1 MAQNFITNSPE
12 KTLEERL
19 KILIKYSK
27 ELKFLVGFFYFSG
40 VRTLYE
46 ALKEL
51 EKEGRLKEEH
61 IKILVGLSVDKG
73 VYGLYELAHGNEG
86 DEEIKNRFLQS
97 LERVF
102 TSEEFDKKEI
112 YEQVEFFLKLL
123 KEEKLVIRKTREPNH
138 AKLYLFNL
146 DGDQDTFITGSSNL
160 TLSGLKEQEEF
171 NVEIKDYGFESA
183 EKYFDERWERS
194 VPLSPEDIIRVFKS
208 RTFFREITPFV
219 AYAHILKN
227 YLELHQEKIP
237 IRDLQELMEKKGYK
251 PYDYQLS
258 AVAQAV
264 ATCEDHGGVILADVV
279 GLGKTVIA
287 SLTAKALGKRGIVI
301 CPPHLVGDEAKS
313 SGWKKYLEDFGLY
326 DWEVFSLGK
335 LEDAKRYIKNRNIEV
350 VIVDEAHRFR
360 NQRTKRYHQ
369 LLEICRGKTVI
380 LLTATP
386 FNNRPADIF
395 ALLKLFT
402 IPKKSTLTLDGNLAQ
417 KFEKYDRE
425 FRKLAYIKN
434 YHNSSDRKKR
444 SRAQRFH
451 KELFGE
457 REIDLSKVNK
467 RARNLS
473 RRIKA
478 VIEKVIIRRNRL
490 DLKYYKDKVELPRVR
505 DPEEWFFELDKKQL
519 EFYDEVTKAFDEPEE
534 GGRFHGAIYIP
545 IKYEKG
551 YVPEEDN
558 LGSPEESFIYLYQR
572 NLYDFMRRLL
582 VRRFESSFKAFYE
595 SLKNFIDIHKTALNF
610 VEKTGKFILDRNLM
624 EKLDGASDEEIE
636 KALKKYQQDLE
647 KGEINKK
654 YHKIYEI
661 DKFKEKE
668 KFCQHIMEDIKLF
681 RELKQK
687 VENLGLLKD
696 DPKVKKLVEGI
707 KEFLKNNKKE
717 NNKKLENNKK
727 VKVVI
732 FTEYVDTAE
741 YLKEILE
748 KEFGENVLSAIGNI
762 SKSTYEKILKN
773 FDAQYVEQ
781 EDDHYILITTDKLSE
796 GINLNRAC
804 VVINY
809 DIPWNPVRVIQRV
822 GRINR
827 IGKKVCDEIRIVN
840 FFPTEKGANIVKSRE
855 IAQMKMFMIHHV
867 LGEDAKIFSPDE
879 EPKPSEL
886 YRKLN
891 TYPEEEEESFFSR
904 VKKEYKEILEKHP
917 WMKKE
922 LEEMPHRIKVAKS
935 GEKNE
940 LMVFIRRGKELF
952 VGYKD
957 YSQSMPLEVSLE
969 EVYEKIKSSPEE
981 KGRELSPQFW
991 EHYNQILRG
1000 PFTSLSPIS
1009 DNSLESKARNMVETL
1024 LKMEELKEERKFL
1037 NALMEDLVEY
1047 QTLSE
1052 YALLEIVSWERLV
1065 KEIMKLKTEKPKS
1078 KKPKEMEKL
1087 IEELKSKV
1095 RELKKELGEDFLQK
1109 TKARVREES
1118 KEVII
1123 AVENQ
1128 DENGGNFN

>member
-1 MAQNFITNSPE
+1 MYE
-12 KTLEERL
+12 KG
-19 KILIKYSK
+19 KI
-27 ELKFLVGFFYFSG
+27 G
-40 VRTLYE
+40 
-46 ALKEL
+46 
-51 EKEGRLKEEH
+51 EEH
-61 IKILVGLSVDKG
+61 IKVLVGLRVDKG

-112 YEQVEFFLKLL
+112 YEQVEFFLNLL
-123 KEEKLVIRKTREPNH
+123 KEERLVIRKTREPNH
-138 AKLYLFNL
+138 AKLYLFKL
-146 DGDQDTFITGSSNL
+146 EGDLLQHTFITGSSNL
-160 TLSGLKEQEEF
+160 TLSGLKGQEEF

-183 EKYFDERWERS
+183 EKYFDERWERA
-194 VPLSPEDIIRVFKS
+194 VPLSKEDIIKVFES

-219 AYAHILKN
+219 AYAYILKN
-227 YLELHQEKIP
+227 YLELYQGKLP
-237 IRDLQELMEKKGYK
+237 MSELEEIMKRAGYE

-301 CPPHLVGDEAKS
+301 CPPHLVGDEAKT

-360 NQRTKRYHQ
+360 NQRTERYHQ

-395 ALLKLFT
+395 ALLKLFN

-425 FRKLAYIKN
+425 FRKLAYIRS
-434 YHNSSDRKKR
+434 YYNSGDRKKR
-444 SRAQRFH
+444 ERAKKYY

-467 RARNLS
+467 RARDLS

-478 VIEKVIIRRNRL
+478 VIEKVVIRRNRL
-490 DLKYYKDKVELPRVR
+490 DLRYYEDKVELPRVR

-519 EFYDEVTKAFDEPEE
+519 ESYDEVIKAFYEPEE

-558 LGSPEESFIYLYQR
+558 LGSPEESFIYLYQK

-582 VRRFESSFKAFYE
+582 VKRFESSFKAFYE
-595 SLKNFIDIHKTALNF
+595 SLKNFKDIHQKALDF
-610 VEKTGKFILDRNLM
+610 AKKSGKFILDRKLM
-624 EKLDGASDEEIE
+624 EDVMVENASDEEIKE
-636 KALKKYQQDLE
+636 ELE
-647 KGEINKK
+647 DYKQKLESGEINKK

-668 KFCQHIMEDIKLF
+668 KFFRHIQEDIELF
-681 RELKQK
+681 EELKKK
-687 VENLGLLKD
+687 VEELRLLEE
-696 DPKVKKLVEGI
+696 DPKAKKLIEGI
-707 KEFLKNNKKE
+707 KEFLE
-717 NNKKLENNKK
+717 NNKKLKNNKK

-741 YLKEILE
+741 YLKEVLE
-748 KEFGENVLSAIGNI
+748 KEFGEKVLSAIGNI

-855 IAQMKMFMIHHV
+855 IAQMKMFMIHHA

-904 VKKEYKEILEKHP
+904 VKKEYEEILKKHP
-917 WMKKE
+917 WIKKE
-922 LEEMPHRIKVAKS
+922 LEEMPHRIKVAKR

-957 YSQSMPLEVSLE
+957 YSQRMPLEVSLE

-1000 PFTSLSPIS
+1000 PFMILSPIS

-1024 LKMEELKEERKFL
+1024 LKMEELKEEREFL
-1037 NALMEDLVEY
+1037 NALMEDIVEY

-1052 YALLEIVSWERLV
+1052 YALSEIVSWERLV
-1065 KEIMKLKTEKPKS
+1065 KEIVKLKTEKPKS
-1078 KKPKEMEKL
+1078 KKPKEIEKL
-1087 IEELKSKV
+1087 IEEIKSKV
-1095 RELKKELGEDFLQK
+1095 RELKEELGEDFLQK
-1109 TKARVREES
+1109 TRARLREES

-1128 DENGGNFN
+1128 NENGGNFN

>member
-19 KILIKYSK
+19 KTLIEYSK
-27 ELKFLVGFFYFSG
+27 ELKFLVGFFYFSAI
-40 VRTLYE
+40 RPLYE
-46 ALKEL
+46 KLKEL
-51 EKEGRLKEEH
+51 YEKGKLGEEH
-61 IKILVGLSVDKG
+61 IKILVGLGVDKD
-73 VYGLYELAHGNEG
+73 VYGLYELAHGNKSK
-86 DEEIKNRFLQS
+86 EEVKNRFLQS
-97 LERVF
+97 LEKAF
-102 TSEEFDKKEI
+102 TSEELDKKEI

-138 AKLYLFNL
+138 AKIYLFKLEGNL
-146 DGDQDTFITGSSNL
+146 LPHTFITGSSNL
-160 TLSGLKEQEEF
+160 TLAGLKGQEEF

-183 EKYFDERWERS
+183 EKYFDERWERA
-194 VPLSPEDIIRVFKS
+194 VPLSKDDIIQVFKT
-208 RTFFREITPFV
+208 RTFFKEITPFV
-219 AYAHILKN
+219 AYAYLLKN
-227 YLELHQEKIP
+227 YLELHQGKIP

-301 CPPHLVGDEAKS
+301 CPPHLVGDEAKT

-335 LEDAKRYIKNRNIEV
+335 LEDAKMYIKNRNIEV

-425 FRKLAYIKN
+425 FRKLAYIRS
-434 YHNSSDRKKR
+434 YHNSPDSKKR
-444 SRAQRFH
+444 EKAKKYY

-457 REIDLSKVNK
+457 REIDIEKVSK
-467 RARNLS
+467 RAKELS
-473 RRIKA
+473 RNIKA
-478 VIEKVIIRRNRL
+478 VIEKVVIRRNRL
-490 DLKYYKDKVELPRVR
+490 DLKYYKDKIEMPKVR
-505 DPEEWFFELDKKQL
+505 DPQEWFFELDKKQL
-519 EFYDEVTKAFDEPEE
+519 EFYDEAIKAFYEPKE
-534 GGRFHGAIYIP
+534 GGRFYGAIYIP

-551 YVPEEDN
+551 YEKGDVPEEDE
-558 LGSPEESFIYLYQR
+558 LPKDIEDIFIYYSQK

-582 VRRFESSFKAFYE
+582 VKRFESSFKAFYE
-595 SLKNFIDIHKTALNF
+595 SLKNFKDIHQKALDF
-610 VEKTGKFILDRNLM
+610 AKKTGKFILDRKLM
-624 EKLDGASDEEIE
+624 EDLVYATDEEIE
-636 KALKKYQQDLE
+636 KELKKYQQDLE
-647 KGEINKK
+647 RGEINKK
-654 YHKIYEI
+654 YYKIYEI
-661 DKFKEKE
+661 DKFKQKKE
-668 KFCQHIMEDIKLF
+668 FCQHIKEDIKLF
-681 RELKQK
+681 IELQKK
-687 VENLGLLKD
+687 VENLGLLED
-696 DPKVKKLVEGI
+696 DPKVKKLIEGI
-707 KEFLKNNKKE
+707 KEFLKENK
-717 NNKKLENNKK
+717 
-727 VKVVI
+727 KVVI

-741 YLKEILE
+741 YLKGVLE
-748 KEFGENVLSAIGNI
+748 KEFGEKVLSAIGNI

-827 IGKKVCDEIRIVN
+827 IGKKVCDEIFIVN

-855 IAQMKMFMIHHV
+855 IAQTKMFMIHHV

-886 YRKLN
+886 YRNLN
-891 TYPEEEEESFFSR
+891 TYPEEKEESFFAR
-904 VKKEYKEILEKHP
+904 VKKDYEEILKKYP
-917 WMKKE
+917 WVKQE
-922 LEEMPHRIKVAKS
+922 LEEMPRRIKVAKK

-940 LMVFIRRGKELF
+940 LMVFIRRGKDLF

-957 YSQSMPLEVSLE
+957 YSQSMPVEVSFE
-969 EVYEKIKSSPEE
+969 EVYEKIKASPEE
-981 KGRELSPQFW
+981 KGRELSPEFW
-991 EHYNQILRG
+991 EHYQKVL
-1000 PFTSLSPIS
+1000 TSPSFVIKRARS
-1009 DNSLESKARNMVETL
+1009 ENSLESKAFNMVSTL
-1024 LKMEELKEERKFL
+1024 LKMDELKEERKFL
-1037 NALMEDLVEY
+1037 NALMEDLTEY
-1047 QTLSE
+1047 QTLPEYVLSE
-1052 YALLEIVSWERLV
+1052 ITSWETVLN
-1065 KEIMKLKTEKPKS
+1065 KP
-1078 KKPKEMEKL
+1078 
-1087 IEELKSKV
+1087 EELKKKIQ
-1095 RELKKELGEDFLQK
+1095 ELKADLGEDFLEK
-1109 TKARVREES
+1109 TKARFKEES
-1118 KEVII
+1118 QEVII

-1128 DENGGNFN
+1128 HE

>member
-1 MAQNFITNSPE
+1 MAQNFITNTPE
-12 KTLEERL
+12 KTLDERL
-19 KILIKYSK
+19 KTLIKHSK

-61 IKILVGLSVDKG
+61 IKVLVGLSVDKG

-86 DEEIKNRFLQS
+86 DEKIKNSFLQS

-123 KEEKLVIRKTREPNH
+123 KEEKLAIRKTREPNH
-138 AKLYLFNL
+138 AKLYLFKL
-146 DGDQDTFITGSSNL
+146 EGDLLQQTFITGSSNL
-160 TLSGLKEQEEF
+160 TLAGLKGQEEF

-183 EKYFDERWERS
+183 EKYFDERWERA
-194 VPLSPEDIIRVFKS
+194 VPLSPNDIIKVFKT

-219 AYAHILKN
+219 AYAYILKN

-301 CPPHLVGDEAKS
+301 CPPHLVGDEAKT

-335 LEDAKRYIKNRNIEV
+335 LKDAKRYIKNRNIEV

-360 NQRTKRYHQ
+360 NQRTKGYHH

-425 FRKLAYIKN
+425 FGKLAYIRR
-434 YHNSSDRKKR
+434 YYNSGDSKKR
-444 SRAQRFH
+444 ERAKKYY

-467 RARNLS
+467 RARYLS

-478 VIEKVIIRRNRL
+478 VIEKVVIRRNRL
-490 DLKYYKDKVELPRVR
+490 DLRYYKDKDKVELPRVR

-519 EFYDEVTKAFDEPEE
+519 DFYDEVIKAFYEPEE

-545 IKYEKG
+545 IKYEKDF
-551 YVPEEDN
+551 VPEEDN
-558 LGSPEESFIYLYQR
+558 LGSSEESFIYLYQK

-582 VRRFESSFKAFYE
+582 VKRFESSFKAFYE
-595 SLKNFIDIHKTALNF
+595 SLKNFIDIHKTALKF
-610 VEKTGKFILDRNLM
+610 VEKTGKFILDRKLM
-624 EKLDGASDEEIE
+624 EKLADATDEEEIE
-636 KALKKYQQDLE
+636 KALNKYKQDLE
-647 KGEINKK
+647 SGEINKK

-668 KFCQHIMEDIKLF
+668 KFCQHIKGDIKLF
-681 RELKQK
+681 IELKQK
-687 VENLGLLKD
+687 VKELRLLEE
-696 DPKVKKLVEGI
+696 DPKAKKLIEGI
-707 KEFLKNNKKE
+707 KEFLKNNK
-717 NNKKLENNKK
+717 
-727 VKVVI
+727 KVVI

-748 KEFGENVLSAIGNI
+748 KEFGEKVLSAIGNI

-773 FDAQYVEQ
+773 FDAQYMEQ

-827 IGKKVCDEIRIVN
+827 IGKKVCDEIFIVN
-840 FFPTEKGANIVKSRE
+840 FFPTEKGADIVKSRE

-879 EPKPSEL
+879 EPKPSDL
-886 YRKLN
+886 HRKLN

-904 VKKEYKEILEKHP
+904 VKKEYEEILEKHP
-917 WMKKE
+917 WIKKE
-922 LEEMPHRIKVAKS
+922 LEEMPHRIKVAKR

-1000 PFTSLSPIS
+1000 PFTSLLPIS

-1024 LKMEELKEERKFL
+1024 LKMEELEEEREFL
-1037 NALMEDLVEY
+1037 NALMEDMVEY

-1052 YALLEIVSWERLV
+1052 YDLSKIVSWESLV
-1065 KEIMKLKTEKPKS
+1065 KEIVKLKTKKPKS
-1078 KKPKEMEKL
+1078 KKPKDIEKL

-1095 RELKKELGEDFLQK
+1095 RKLKEELGEDFLQK

-1128 DENGGNFN
+1128 NENGGNIN

>member
-19 KILIKYSK
+19 KTLIEYSK
-27 ELKFLVGFFYFSG
+27 ELKFLVGFFYFSAI
-40 VRTLYE
+40 RQLYE
-46 ALKEL
+46 KLKEL
-51 EKEGRLKEEH
+51 YEKGKLGEEH

-73 VYGLYELAHGNEG
+73 VYGLYELAHGNKSK
-86 DEEIKNRFLQS
+86 EEVKNRFLQS
-97 LERVF
+97 LEKAF
-102 TSEEFDKKEI
+102 TSEELDTKEI

-138 AKLYLFNL
+138 AKIYLFKLEGNL
-146 DGDQDTFITGSSNL
+146 LPHTFITGSSNL
-160 TLSGLKEQEEF
+160 TLAGLKGQEEF

-183 EKYFDERWERS
+183 EKYFDERWERA
-194 VPLSPEDIIRVFKS
+194 VPLSKDDIIQVFKT
-208 RTFFREITPFV
+208 RTFFKEITPFV
-219 AYAHILKN
+219 AYAYLLKN
-227 YLELHQEKIP
+227 YLELHQGKIP

-301 CPPHLVGDEAKS
+301 CPPHLVGDEAKT

-335 LEDAKRYIKNRNIEV
+335 LEDAKMYIKNRNIEV

-425 FRKLAYIKN
+425 FRKLAYIRS
-434 YHNSSDRKKR
+434 YHNSPDSKKR
-444 SRAQRFH
+444 EKAKKYY

-457 REIDLSKVNK
+457 REIDIEKVSK
-467 RARNLS
+467 RAKELS
-473 RRIKA
+473 RKIKA
-478 VIEKVIIRRNRL
+478 VIEKVVIRRNRL
-490 DLKYYKDKVELPRVR
+490 DLKYYKDKIEMPKVR
-505 DPEEWFFELDKKQL
+505 DPQEWFFELDKKQL
-519 EFYDEVTKAFDEPEE
+519 EFYDEAIKAFYEPKE

-551 YVPEEDN
+551 YEKGDVPEEDE
-558 LGSPEESFIYLYQR
+558 LPKDIEDIFIYYSQK

-582 VRRFESSFKAFYE
+582 VKRFESSFKAFYE
-595 SLKNFIDIHKTALNF
+595 SLNNFIDIHRKALKF
-610 VEKTGKFILDRNLM
+610 AKKSGKFILNRKLM
-624 EKLDGASDEEIE
+624 EKLADATDEEEIE
-636 KALKKYQQDLE
+636 KALNEYKQDLE

-654 YHKIYEI
+654 YYKIYEI
-661 DKFKEKE
+661 DKFKKKE
-668 KFCQHIMEDIKLF
+668 EFCQDIQKDIELF
-681 RELKQK
+681 EELRQK
-687 VENLGLLKD
+687 VEELRLLEE
-696 DPKVKKLVEGI
+696 DPKAKRLIKGI
-707 KEFLKNNKKE
+707 KEFLKENK
-717 NNKKLENNKK
+717 
-727 VKVVI
+727 KVVI

-741 YLKEILE
+741 YLKGVLE
-748 KEFGENVLSAIGNI
+748 KEFGEKVLSAIGNI
-762 SKSTYEKILKN
+762 SKGTYEKILKN

-827 IGKKVCDEIRIVN
+827 IGKKVCDEIFIVN

-886 YRKLN
+886 YRNLN
-891 TYPEEEEESFFSR
+891 TYPEEKEESFFSK
-904 VKKEYKEILEKHP
+904 VKKKYEEILEKHP
-917 WMKKE
+917 WVKQE
-922 LEEMPHRIKVAKS
+922 LEEMPRRIKVAKK

-940 LMVFIRRGKELF
+940 LMVFIRRGKDLF

-957 YSQSMPLEVSLE
+957 YSQSMPLEVSFE
-969 EVYEKIKSSPEE
+969 EVYEKIMASPEE
-981 KGRELSPQFW
+981 KGRELSPEFW
-991 EHYNQILRG
+991 EHYNQILREL
-1000 PFTSLSPIS
+1000 FTTLSPIS

-1024 LKMEELKEERKFL
+1024 LKMEELKEEREFL
-1037 NALMEDLVEY
+1037 NALMEDMVEY

-1052 YALLEIVSWERLV
+1052 YALSKIVGWERLV
-1065 KEIMKLKTEKPKS
+1065 KKIVKLKTEKPKS
-1078 KKPKEMEKL
+1078 KKPKDIGKL
-1087 IEELKSKV
+1087 IEELKGKV
-1095 RELKKELGEDFLQK
+1095 RKLKEELGEDFLQK

-1128 DENGGNFN
+1128 NENGGNFN

>member
-1 MAQNFITNSPE
+1 MAQNFITNSQE

-19 KILIKYSK
+19 KTLIEYSK
-27 ELKFLVGFFYFSG
+27 ELKFLVGFFYFSAI
-40 VRTLYE
+40 RPLYE
-46 ALKEL
+46 KLKEL
-51 EKEGRLKEEH
+51 YEKGKLGEEH

-73 VYGLYELAHGNEG
+73 VYGLYELAHGNKSK
-86 DEEIKNRFLQS
+86 EEVKNRFLQS
-97 LERVF
+97 LEKAF
-102 TSEEFDKKEI
+102 TSEELDKKEI

-138 AKLYLFNL
+138 AKIYLFKLEGNL
-146 DGDQDTFITGSSNL
+146 LPHTFITGSSNL
-160 TLSGLKEQEEF
+160 TLAGLKGQEEF

-183 EKYFDERWERS
+183 EKYFDERWERA
-194 VPLSPEDIIRVFKS
+194 VPLSKDDIIQVFKT
-208 RTFFREITPFV
+208 RTFFKEITPFV
-219 AYAHILKN
+219 AYAYLLKN
-227 YLELHQEKIP
+227 YLELHQGKIP

-301 CPPHLVGDEAKS
+301 CPPHLVGDEAKT

-335 LEDAKRYIKNRNIEV
+335 LEDAKMYIKNRNIEV

-425 FRKLAYIKN
+425 FRKLAYIRS
-434 YHNSSDRKKR
+434 YHNSPDSKKR
-444 SRAQRFH
+444 EKAKKYY

-457 REIDLSKVNK
+457 REIDIEKVSK
-467 RARNLS
+467 RAKELS
-473 RRIKA
+473 RNIKA
-478 VIEKVIIRRNRL
+478 VIEKVVIRRNRL
-490 DLKYYKDKVELPRVR
+490 DLKYYKDKIEMPKVR
-505 DPEEWFFELDKKQL
+505 DPQEWFFELDKKQL
-519 EFYDEVTKAFDEPEE
+519 EFYDEAIKAFYEPKE

-551 YVPEEDN
+551 YEKGDVPEEDE
-558 LGSPEESFIYLYQR
+558 LPKDIEDIFIYYSQK

-582 VRRFESSFKAFYE
+582 VKRFESSFKAFYE
-595 SLKNFIDIHKTALNF
+595 SLNNFIDIHQKALDF
-610 VEKTGKFILDRNLM
+610 AKKTGKFILDRKLM
-624 EKLDGASDEEIE
+624 EDLVYATDEEIE
-636 KALKKYQQDLE
+636 KELKKYQQDLE
-647 KGEINKK
+647 RGEINKK
-654 YHKIYEI
+654 YYKIYEI
-661 DKFKEKE
+661 DKFKKKE
-668 KFCQHIMEDIKLF
+668 EFCQDIQKDIELF
-681 RELKQK
+681 EELRQK
-687 VENLGLLKD
+687 VEELRLLEE
-696 DPKVKKLVEGI
+696 DPKAKRLIKGI
-707 KEFLKNNKKE
+707 KEFLKENK
-717 NNKKLENNKK
+717 
-727 VKVVI
+727 KVVI

-741 YLKEILE
+741 YLKGVLE
-748 KEFGENVLSAIGNI
+748 KEFGEKVLSAIGNI
-762 SKSTYEKILKN
+762 SKGTYEKILKN

-827 IGKKVCDEIRIVN
+827 IGKKVCDEIFIVN
-840 FFPTEKGANIVKSRE
+840 FFPTEKGADIVKSRE
-855 IAQMKMFMIHHV
+855 IAQTKMFMIHHV

-886 YRKLN
+886 YRNLN
-891 TYPEEEEESFFSR
+891 TYPEEKEESFFSK
-904 VKKEYKEILEKHP
+904 VKKKYEEILKKYP
-917 WMKKE
+917 WVKQE
-922 LEEMPHRIKVAKS
+922 LEEMPRRIKVAKK

-940 LMVFIRRGKELF
+940 LMVFIRRGKDLF

-957 YSQSMPLEVSLE
+957 YSQSMPVEVSFE
-969 EVYEKIKSSPEE
+969 EVYEKIMASPDDES
-981 KGRELSPQFW
+981 KELSPEFW
-991 EHYNQILRG
+991 EHYNQILREL
-1000 PFTSLSPIS
+1000 FTTLSPIS

-1024 LKMEELKEERKFL
+1024 LKMEELKEEREFL
-1037 NALMEDLVEY
+1037 NALMEDMVEY

-1052 YALLEIVSWERLV
+1052 YALSKIVGWERLV
-1065 KEIMKLKTEKPKS
+1065 KKIVKLKTEKPKS
-1078 KKPKEMEKL
+1078 KKPKDIGKL
-1087 IEELKSKV
+1087 IEELKGKV
-1095 RELKKELGEDFLQK
+1095 RKLKEELGEDFLQK

-1128 DENGGNFN
+1128 NENGGNFN

>member
-1 MAQNFITNSPE
+1 
-12 KTLEERL
+12 
-19 KILIKYSK
+19 
-27 ELKFLVGFFYFSG
+27 
-40 VRTLYE
+40 
-46 ALKEL
+46 
-51 EKEGRLKEEH
+51 
-61 IKILVGLSVDKG
+61 
-73 VYGLYELAHGNEG
+73 
-86 DEEIKNRFLQS
+86 
-97 LERVF
+97 
-102 TSEEFDKKEI
+102 
-112 YEQVEFFLKLL
+112 L
-123 KEEKLVIRKTREPNH
+123 KEEKLVIRKTRDPNH
-138 AKLYLFNL
+138 AKLYLFKL
-146 DGDQDTFITGSSNL
+146 EGDLLPQTFITGSSNL
-160 TLSGLKEQEEF
+160 TLAGIKGQEEF

-183 EKYFDERWERS
+183 EKYFDERWERA
-194 VPLSPEDIIRVFKS
+194 VPLSKEDIIKVFET

-219 AYAHILKN
+219 AYAYILKN

-237 IRDLQELMEKKGYK
+237 MSELEDLMKKRGYE

-301 CPPHLVGDEAKS
+301 CPPHLVGDEAKT

-326 DWEVFSLGK
+326 DWEVVSLGK

-360 NQRTKRYHQ
+360 NQRTERYHQ

-402 IPKKSTLTLDGNLAQ
+402 IPKKSTLTLDGDLAQ
-417 KFEKYDRE
+417 RFEKYDRE
-425 FRKLAYIKN
+425 FRKLAYIRS
-434 YHNSSDRKKR
+434 YYNSGDSKKR
-444 SRAQRFH
+444 ERAKKYY

-457 REIDLSKVNK
+457 EKIDLSKVNK
-467 RARNLS
+467 RARDLS

-478 VIEKVIIRRNRL
+478 IIEKVVIRRNRL
-490 DLKYYKDKVELPRVR
+490 DLKYYKDKIEMPEVK
-505 DPEEWFFELDKKQL
+505 DPQEWFFELDKKQL
-519 EFYDEVTKAFDEPEE
+519 EFYDEVIKAFYEPEE

-551 YVPEEDN
+551 EDKI
-558 LGSPEESFIYLYQR
+558 GSPEESFIYLYQK

-582 VRRFESSFKAFYE
+582 VKRFESSFKAFYE
-595 SLKNFIDIHKTALNF
+595 SLKNFIDIHETALKF
-610 VEKTGKFILDRNLM
+610 VKRTGKFILDRKLM
-624 EKLDGASDEEIE
+624 EDLVDASDEEIE
-636 KALKKYQQDLE
+636 ERLEKYKQDLE
-647 KGEINKK
+647 KEEINEK

-661 DKFKEKE
+661 DKFKEKK
-668 KFCQHIMEDIKLF
+668 KFCEHIQEDIELF
-681 RELKQK
+681 KELKQK
-687 VENLGLLKD
+687 VEDLGLLKD
-696 DPKVKKLVEGI
+696 DPKAKKLIEGI
-707 KEFLKNNKKE
+707 KEFLEKNN
-717 NNKKLENNKK
+717 
-727 VKVVI
+727 KVVI
-732 FTEYVDTAE
+732 FTEYVDTAK

-748 KEFGENVLSAIGNI
+748 KEFGEKVLSAIGNI

-827 IGKKVCDEIRIVN
+827 IGKGKKVCDDITIIN

-904 VKKEYKEILEKHP
+904 VKKEYEEILKKHP
-917 WMKKE
+917 WIKKE
-922 LEEMPHRIKVAKS
+922 LEEMPHRIKVAKR

-1000 PFTSLSPIS
+1000 PFTILSPIS
-1009 DNSLESKARNMVETL
+1009 DNSLEGKARNIVETL
-1024 LKMEELKEERKFL
+1024 LKMEELKEEREFL
-1037 NALMEDLVEY
+1037 NALMEDMVEY

-1052 YALLEIVSWERLV
+1052 YALSEIVSWERLV
-1065 KEIMKLKTEKPKS
+1065 EKIMKLKTEEPKS
-1078 KKPKEMEKL
+1078 KKPKEIEKL
-1087 IEELKSKV
+1087 IGELKSKV
-1095 RELKKELGEDFLQK
+1095 RELKEELGEDFLQK

-1128 DENGGNFN
+1128 NENWGNFN

>member
-1 MAQNFITNSPE
+1 MAQNFITNTPE

-19 KILIKYSK
+19 KTLIKCSK

-61 IKILVGLSVDKG
+61 IKVLVGLSVDKG

-138 AKLYLFNL
+138 AKLYLFKLEGNL
-146 DGDQDTFITGSSNL
+146 LQETFITGSSNL
-160 TLSGLKEQEEF
+160 TLAGLKGQEEF
-171 NVEIKDYGFESA
+171 NVEIKDYGFGSA
-183 EKYFDERWERS
+183 EKYFDERWERA
-194 VPLSPEDIIRVFKS
+194 VPLSKEDIIKVFKT

-219 AYAHILKN
+219 AYAYILKN

-251 PYDYQLS
+251 PYNYQLS

-264 ATCEDHGGVILADVV
+264 ATYEDHGGVILADVV

-335 LEDAKRYIKNRNIEV
+335 LKDAKRYIKNRNIEV

-360 NQRTKRYHQ
+360 NQRTERYHQ

-425 FRKLAYIKN
+425 FRKLAYIRN
-434 YHNSSDRKKR
+434 YHNSGDRKKR
-444 SRAQRFH
+444 ERVKKYY

-467 RARNLS
+467 RARDLS

-478 VIEKVIIRRNRL
+478 VIEKVVIRRNRL
-490 DLKYYKDKVELPRVR
+490 DLRYYKDKVELPRVR
-505 DPEEWFFELDKKQL
+505 DPEEWFFELDKKQM
-519 EFYDEVTKAFDEPEE
+519 EFYDEVIKAFYEPEE

-545 IKYEKG
+545 IKYEKKYEKG
-551 YVPEEDN
+551 FVPEEDN
-558 LGSPEESFIYLYQR
+558 LGSSEESFIYLYQK

-582 VRRFESSFKAFYE
+582 VKRFESSFKAFYE
-595 SLKNFIDIHKTALNF
+595 SLKNFIDIHRKALKF
-610 VEKTGKFILDRNLM
+610 AKKSGKFILDRKLM
-624 EKLDGASDEEIE
+624 EDLVDASYEEIE
-636 KALKKYQQDLE
+636 KRLKKYKQDLE
-647 KGEINKK
+647 SGEINKR

-668 KFCQHIMEDIKLF
+668 KFFQHIMKDIKLF

-696 DPKVKKLVEGI
+696 DPKAKKLIEGI
-707 KEFLKNNKKE
+707 KEFLKNNK
-717 NNKKLENNKK
+717 
-727 VKVVI
+727 KVVI

-748 KEFGENVLSAIGNI
+748 KEFGEKVLSAIGNI

-773 FDAQYVEQ
+773 FDAQYMEQ

-827 IGKKVCDEIRIVN
+827 IGKKVCDEIFIVN

-904 VKKEYKEILEKHP
+904 VKKEYEEILEKHP
-917 WMKKE
+917 WIKKE
-922 LEEMPHRIKVAKS
+922 LEEMPHRIKVAKR

-940 LMVFIRRGKELF
+940 LMLFIRRGKELF

-1000 PFTSLSPIS
+1000 PFTTLSPIS

-1024 LKMEELKEERKFL
+1024 LKMEELKEEREFL
-1037 NALMEDLVEY
+1037 NALMEDIVEY

-1052 YALLEIVSWERLV
+1052 YALSEIVSWERLV
-1065 KEIMKLKTEKPKS
+1065 EKIVKLKTEKTKS
-1078 KKPKEMEKL
+1078 KKPKEIEKL
-1087 IEELKSKV
+1087 IEKLKSKV

-1109 TKARVREES
+1109 TKARVKEES
-1118 KEVII
+1118 KVVII

-1128 DENGGNFN
+1128 NENGGNFN

>member
-19 KILIKYSK
+19 KTLIEYSK
-27 ELKFLVGFFYFSG
+27 ELKFLVGFFYFSAI
-40 VRTLYE
+40 RPLYE
-46 ALKEL
+46 KLKEL
-51 EKEGRLKEEH
+51 YEKGKLGEEH

-73 VYGLYELAHGNEG
+73 VYGLYELAHGNKSK
-86 DEEIKNRFLQS
+86 EEVKNRFLQS
-97 LERVF
+97 LEKAF
-102 TSEEFDKKEI
+102 TSEELDKKEI

-138 AKLYLFNL
+138 AKIYLFKLEGNL
-146 DGDQDTFITGSSNL
+146 LPHTFITGSSNL
-160 TLSGLKEQEEF
+160 TLAGLKGQEEF

-183 EKYFDERWERS
+183 EKYFDERWERA
-194 VPLSPEDIIRVFKS
+194 VPLSKDDIIQVFKT
-208 RTFFREITPFV
+208 RTFFKEITPFV
-219 AYAHILKN
+219 AYAYLLKN
-227 YLELHQEKIP
+227 YLELHQGKIP

-301 CPPHLVGDEAKS
+301 CPPHLVGDEAKT

-335 LEDAKRYIKNRNIEV
+335 LEDAKMYIKNRNIEV

-425 FRKLAYIKN
+425 FRKLAYIRN
-434 YHNSSDRKKR
+434 YHNSPDSKKR
-444 SRAQRFH
+444 EKAKKYY

-457 REIDLSKVNK
+457 REIDIEKVSK
-467 RARNLS
+467 RAKELS
-473 RRIKA
+473 RKIKA
-478 VIEKVIIRRNRL
+478 VIEKVVIRRNRL
-490 DLKYYKDKVELPRVR
+490 DLKDYKDKIEMPKVR
-505 DPEEWFFELDKKQL
+505 DPQEWFFELDKKQL
-519 EFYDEVTKAFDEPEE
+519 EFYDEAIKAFYEPKE

-551 YVPEEDN
+551 YEKGDVPEEDE
-558 LGSPEESFIYLYQR
+558 LPKDIEDIFIYYSQK

-582 VRRFESSFKAFYE
+582 VKRFESSFKAFYE
-595 SLKNFIDIHKTALNF
+595 SLNNFIDIHQKALDF
-610 VEKTGKFILDRNLM
+610 AKKTGKFILDRKLM
-624 EKLDGASDEEIE
+624 EDLVYATDEEIE
-636 KALKKYQQDLE
+636 KELKKYQQDLE
-647 KGEINKK
+647 RGEINKK
-654 YHKIYEI
+654 YYKIYEI
-661 DKFKEKE
+661 DKFKQKKE
-668 KFCQHIMEDIKLF
+668 FFQDIQKDIELF
-681 RELKQK
+681 EELRQK
-687 VENLGLLKD
+687 VEELRLLEE
-696 DPKVKKLVEGI
+696 DPKAKRLIKGI
-707 KEFLKNNKKE
+707 KEFLKENK
-717 NNKKLENNKK
+717 
-727 VKVVI
+727 KVVI

-741 YLKEILE
+741 YLKGVLE
-748 KEFGENVLSAIGNI
+748 KEFGEKVLSAIGNI
-762 SKSTYEKILKN
+762 SKGTYEKILKN

-827 IGKKVCDEIRIVN
+827 IGKKVCDEIFIVN

-886 YRKLN
+886 YRNLN
-891 TYPEEEEESFFSR
+891 TYPEEKEESFFSK
-904 VKKEYKEILEKHP
+904 VKKKYEEILEKHP
-917 WMKKE
+917 WVKQE
-922 LEEMPHRIKVAKS
+922 LEEMPRRIKVAKK

-940 LMVFIRRGKELF
+940 LMVFIRRGKDLF

-957 YSQSMPLEVSLE
+957 YSQSMPVEVSFE
-969 EVYEKIKSSPEE
+969 EVYEKIKASPDDES
-981 KGRELSPQFW
+981 KELSPEFW
-991 EHYNQILRG
+991 EHYNQILREL
-1000 PFTSLSPIS
+1000 FTTLSPIS

-1024 LKMEELKEERKFL
+1024 LKMEELKEEREFL
-1037 NALMEDLVEY
+1037 NALMEDMVEY

-1052 YALLEIVSWERLV
+1052 YALSKIVGWERLV
-1065 KEIMKLKTEKPKS
+1065 KKIVKLKTEKPKS
-1078 KKPKEMEKL
+1078 KKPKDIGKL
-1087 IEELKSKV
+1087 IEELKGKV
-1095 RELKKELGEDFLQK
+1095 RKLKEELGEDFLQK

-1128 DENGGNFN
+1128 NENGGNFN

>member
-1 MAQNFITNSPE
+1 MAQNFITNFPE

-19 KILIKYSK
+19 KTLVKNSK
-27 ELKFLVGFFYFSG
+27 EIKFLVGFFYFSG
-40 VRTLYE
+40 IRPLYE
-46 ALKEL
+46 KLKEL
-51 EKEGRLKEEH
+51 YEEGKLSEGH
-61 IKILVGLSVDKG
+61 IKVLVGLKVDRG
-73 VYGLYELAHGNEG
+73 IYGLYEVSHGNERKKELIN
-86 DEEIKNRFLQS
+86 DFLIS
-97 LERVF
+97 LERAF
-102 TSEEFDKKEI
+102 TSEEIDKKEI
-112 YEQVEFFLKLL
+112 YEQMEFFLRLL
-123 KEEKLVIRKTREPNH
+123 EERKLVIRKTVKPNH
-138 AKLYLFNL
+138 AKIYIFKL
-146 DGDQDTFITGSSNL
+146 DNEILPGAFITGSSNL
-160 TLSGLKEQEEF
+160 TLGGIRGQEEF
-171 NVEIKDYGFESA
+171 NVEIKDYGFEDV
-183 EKYFDERWERS
+183 EKYFDERWERALE
-194 VPLSPEDIIRVFKS
+194 LSPEDISKVLRNK
-208 RTFFREITPFV
+208 TFLRRISPFV
-219 AYAHILKN
+219 AYAYILKN
-227 YLELHQEKIP
+227 YLELHQEKLP

-287 SLTAKALGKRGIVI
+287 CLTAKVLGKRGIVI
-301 CPPHLVGDEAKS
+301 CPPHLVGDEAKT

-360 NQRTKRYHQ
+360 NQRTERYHQ

-425 FRKLAYIKN
+425 FKKLAYIRS
-434 YHNSSDRKKR
+434 YYNSGDRKKR
-444 SRAQRFH
+444 ERAKKYY

-467 RARNLS
+467 RARDLS

-478 VIEKVIIRRNRL
+478 VIEKVVIRRNRL
-490 DLKYYKDKVELPRVR
+490 DLRYYEDKDKIQMPEVM
-505 DPEEWFFELDKKQL
+505 DPQEWFFELDKKQL
-519 EFYDEVTKAFDEPEE
+519 EFYDEVIKAFYEPEE

-551 YVPEEDN
+551 YAPEEDN
-558 LGSPEESFIYLYQR
+558 LGSPEESFIYLYQK

-582 VRRFESSFKAFYE
+582 VKRFESSFKAFYE
-595 SLKNFIDIHKTALNF
+595 SLKNFIDIHRKALKF
-610 VEKTGKFILDRNLM
+610 AKKSRKFILDRKLM
-624 EKLDGASDEEIE
+624 EKLADATDEEEIE
-636 KALKKYQQDLE
+636 KALNEYKHALE
-647 KGEINKK
+647 SVEINKR

-668 KFCQHIMEDIKLF
+668 KFFRHIKEDIKLF
-681 RELKQK
+681 EELRDKI
-687 VENLGLLKD
+687 EELGLLKD
-696 DPKVKKLVEGI
+696 DPKAKKLIEGI
-707 KEFLKNNKKE
+707 RKFLKNNK
-717 NNKKLENNKK
+717 
-727 VKVVI
+727 KVVI

-741 YLKEILE
+741 YLKEVLE
-748 KEFGENVLSAIGNI
+748 KEFGEKVLSAIGNI

-827 IGKKVCDEIRIVN
+827 IGKKVCDKIFIVN

-891 TYPEEEEESFFSR
+891 TYPEEEESFFSR
-904 VKKEYKEILEKHP
+904 VKNEYEEILKKHP
-917 WMKKE
+917 WIKKE
-922 LEEMPHRIKVAKS
+922 LEEMPHRIKVAKR

-957 YSQSMPLEVSLE
+957 YSQRMPLEVSLE
-969 EVYEKIKSSPEE
+969 EVYEKIKSSPDEE
-981 KGRELSPQFW
+981 GRELSPQFW

-1000 PFTSLSPIS
+1000 PFTILLPIS

-1024 LKMEELKEERKFL
+1024 LKMEELKEEGEFL
-1037 NALMEDLVEY
+1037 NALMEDMVEY

-1052 YALLEIVSWERLV
+1052 YALSEIVNWERLV
-1065 KEIMKLKTEKPKS
+1065 KEIVKLKTEKPKN
-1078 KKPKEMEKL
+1078 KKPKDIEKL
-1087 IEELKSKV
+1087 IEVLKSNV
-1095 RELKKELGEDFLQK
+1095 RELKKELGDDFLQK
-1109 TKARVREES
+1109 TKARVREEN

-1128 DENGGNFN
+1128 NENGGNFN

>member
-19 KILIKYSK
+19 KTLIEYSK
-27 ELKFLVGFFYFSG
+27 ELKFLVGFFYFSAI
-40 VRTLYE
+40 RPLYE
-46 ALKEL
+46 KLKEL
-51 EKEGRLKEEH
+51 YEKGKLGEEH
-61 IKILVGLSVDKG
+61 IKILVGLGVDKD
-73 VYGLYELAHGNEG
+73 VYGLYELAHGNKSK
-86 DEEIKNRFLQS
+86 EEVKNRFLQS
-97 LERVF
+97 LEKAF
-102 TSEEFDKKEI
+102 TSEELDKKEI

-138 AKLYLFNL
+138 AKIYLFKLEGNL
-146 DGDQDTFITGSSNL
+146 LPHTFITGSSNL
-160 TLSGLKEQEEF
+160 TLAGLKGQEEF

-183 EKYFDERWERS
+183 EKYFDERWERA
-194 VPLSPEDIIRVFKS
+194 VPLSKDDIIQVFKT
-208 RTFFREITPFV
+208 RTFFKEITPFV
-219 AYAHILKN
+219 AYAYLLKN
-227 YLELHQEKIP
+227 YLELHQGKIP

-301 CPPHLVGDEAKS
+301 CPPHLVGDEAKT

-335 LEDAKRYIKNRNIEV
+335 LEDAKMYIKNRNIEV

-425 FRKLAYIKN
+425 FRKLAYIRS
-434 YHNSSDRKKR
+434 YHNSPDSKKR
-444 SRAQRFH
+444 EKAKKYY

-457 REIDLSKVNK
+457 REIDIEKVSK
-467 RARNLS
+467 RAKELS
-473 RRIKA
+473 RNIKA
-478 VIEKVIIRRNRL
+478 VIEKVVIRRNRL
-490 DLKYYKDKVELPRVR
+490 DLKYYKDKIEMPKVR
-505 DPEEWFFELDKKQL
+505 DPQEWFFELDKKQL
-519 EFYDEVTKAFDEPEE
+519 EFYDEAIKAFYEPKE
-534 GGRFHGAIYIP
+534 GGRFYGAIYIP

-551 YVPEEDN
+551 YEKGDVPEEDE
-558 LGSPEESFIYLYQR
+558 LPKDIEDIFIYYSQK

-582 VRRFESSFKAFYE
+582 VKRFESSFKAFYE
-595 SLKNFIDIHKTALNF
+595 SLKNFKDIHQKALDF
-610 VEKTGKFILDRNLM
+610 AKKTGKFILDRKLM
-624 EKLDGASDEEIE
+624 EDLVYATDEEIE
-636 KALKKYQQDLE
+636 KELKKYQQDLE
-647 KGEINKK
+647 RGEINKK
-654 YHKIYEI
+654 YYKIYEI
-661 DKFKEKE
+661 DKFKQKKE
-668 KFCQHIMEDIKLF
+668 FCQHIKEDIKLF
-681 RELKQK
+681 IELQKK
-687 VENLGLLKD
+687 VENLGLLED
-696 DPKVKKLVEGI
+696 DPKVKKLIEGI
-707 KEFLKNNKKE
+707 KEFLKENK
-717 NNKKLENNKK
+717 
-727 VKVVI
+727 KVVI

-741 YLKEILE
+741 YLKGVLE
-748 KEFGENVLSAIGNI
+748 KEFGEKVLSAIGNI

-827 IGKKVCDEIRIVN
+827 IGKKVCDEIFIVN

-855 IAQMKMFMIHHV
+855 IAQTKMFMIHHV

-886 YRKLN
+886 YRNLN
-891 TYPEEEEESFFSR
+891 TYPEEKEESFFAR
-904 VKKEYKEILEKHP
+904 VKKDYEEILKKYP
-917 WMKKE
+917 WVKQE
-922 LEEMPHRIKVAKS
+922 LEEMPRRIKVAKK

-940 LMVFIRRGKELF
+940 LMVFIRRGKDLF

-957 YSQSMPLEVSLE
+957 YSQSMPVEVSFE
-969 EVYEKIKSSPEE
+969 EVYEKIKASPDDES
-981 KGRELSPQFW
+981 KELSPEFW

-1000 PFTSLSPIS
+1000 LFTTLSPIS

-1024 LKMEELKEERKFL
+1024 LKMEELKEEREFL
-1037 NALMEDLVEY
+1037 NALMEDMVEY

-1052 YALLEIVSWERLV
+1052 YALSKIVSWESLV
-1065 KEIMKLKTEKPKS
+1065 KKIVKLKTEKPKS
-1078 KKPKEMEKL
+1078 KKPKEIGKL

-1095 RELKKELGEDFLQK
+1095 RKLKEELGEDFLQK

-1128 DENGGNFN
+1128 NENGGNFN

>member
-1 MAQNFITNSPE
+1 
-12 KTLEERL
+12 
-19 KILIKYSK
+19 
-27 ELKFLVGFFYFSG
+27 
-40 VRTLYE
+40 
-46 ALKEL
+46 L

-61 IKILVGLSVDKG
+61 VKVLVGLSVDKG
-73 VYGLYELAHGNEG
+73 VYGLYELSHGNEG
-86 DEEIKNRFLQS
+86 DEKIKNSFLQS

-138 AKLYLFNL
+138 AKLYLFKL
-146 DGDQDTFITGSSNL
+146 EGDLLKHTFITGSSNL
-160 TLSGLKEQEEF
+160 TLAGLKGQEEF

-183 EKYFDERWERS
+183 EKYFDERWERA
-194 VPLSPEDIIRVFKS
+194 VPLSKEDIIKVFEN

-219 AYAHILKN
+219 AYAYILKN

-237 IRDLQELMEKKGYK
+237 MSELEELMKKRGYK

-301 CPPHLVGDEAKS
+301 CPPHLVGDEAKT

-335 LEDAKRYIKNRNIEV
+335 LEDAKSYIKNRNIEV

-360 NQRTKRYHQ
+360 NQRTERYHQ

-434 YHNSSDRKKR
+434 YYNSGDSKKR
-444 SRAQRFH
+444 ERAKKYY

-467 RARNLS
+467 RARALS

-478 VIEKVIIRRNRL
+478 VIEKVGIRRNRL
-490 DLKYYKDKVELPRVR
+490 DLRYYKDKVELPRVR
-505 DPEEWFFELDKKQL
+505 DPEEWFFELDQKQL
-519 EFYDEVTKAFDEPEE
+519 DFYDEVIKAFYEPEE
-534 GGRFHGAIYIP
+534 GGRFHGAIYTP
-545 IKYEKG
+545 IKYEKDF
-551 YVPEEDN
+551 VPEEDN
-558 LGSPEESFIYLYQR
+558 LGSSEESFIYLYQK

-582 VRRFESSFKAFYE
+582 VKRFESSFKAFYE
-595 SLKNFIDIHKTALNF
+595 SLNNFIKIHKTALKF

-624 EKLDGASDEEIE
+624 EKLDGASDDEIE

-661 DKFKEKE
+661 DKFKEKK
-668 KFCQHIMEDIKLF
+668 KFCQHIKEDIKLF
-681 RELKQK
+681 IELKQK
-687 VENLGLLKD
+687 VEELGLLKD
-696 DPKVKKLVEGI
+696 DPKAKKLIEGI
-707 KEFLKNNKKE
+707 KEFLE
-717 NNKKLENNKK
+717 NNK
-727 VKVVI
+727 KVVI

-748 KEFGENVLSAIGNI
+748 KEFGEKVLSAIGNI

-773 FDAQYVEQ
+773 FDAQYMEQ

-827 IGKKVCDEIRIVN
+827 IGKKVCDEIFIVN
-840 FFPTEKGANIVKSRE
+840 FFPTEKGADIVKSRE

-904 VKKEYKEILEKHP
+904 VKKEYEEILEKHP
-917 WMKKE
+917 WIKKE
-922 LEEMPHRIKVAKS
+922 LEEMPHRIKVAKR

-1024 LKMEELKEERKFL
+1024 LKMEELEEEREFL
-1037 NALMEDLVEY
+1037 NALMEDMVEY

-1052 YALLEIVSWERLV
+1052 YDLSKIVSWESLV
-1065 KEIMKLKTEKPKS
+1065 KEIVKLKT
-1078 KKPKEMEKL
+1078 KKPKEIGEL
-1087 IEELKSKV
+1087 IEKLKSKV
-1095 RELKKELGEDFLQK
+1095 RDLKKELGEDFLQK

-1128 DENGGNFN
+1128 NENGGNIN

>member
-1 MAQNFITNSPE
+1 MAQNFITNSSE

-19 KILIKYSK
+19 KTLIKYSK

-61 IKILVGLSVDKG
+61 IKVLVGLSVDKG

-123 KEEKLVIRKTREPNH
+123 KEEKLVIKKTREPNH
-138 AKLYLFNL
+138 AKLYLFKL
-146 DGDQDTFITGSSNL
+146 DGDLLQQTFITGSSNL
-160 TLSGLKEQEEF
+160 TLAGLKGQEEF

-183 EKYFDERWERS
+183 EKYFDERWERA
-194 VPLSPEDIIRVFKS
+194 VPLSKEDIIKVFKI

-219 AYAHILKN
+219 AYAYILKN

-301 CPPHLVGDEAKS
+301 CPPHLVGDEAKT
-313 SGWKKYLEDFGLY
+313 SGWKKYLDDFGLY

-335 LEDAKRYIKNRNIEV
+335 LEDAKGYIKNRNIEV
-350 VIVDEAHRFR
+350 VIVDEAHIFR

-425 FRKLAYIKN
+425 FRKLAYIRS
-434 YHNSSDRKKR
+434 YYNSGDRKKR
-444 SRAQRFH
+444 ERAKKYY

-467 RARNLS
+467 RARDLS

-478 VIEKVIIRRNRL
+478 VIEKVVIRRNRL
-490 DLKYYKDKVELPRVR
+490 DLRYYEDKVELPRVR

-519 EFYDEVTKAFDEPEE
+519 EFYDEVIKSFYEPEE
-534 GGRFHGAIYIP
+534 GGSFHGAIYIP

-558 LGSPEESFIYLYQR
+558 LGSPEESFIYLYQK

-582 VRRFESSFKAFYE
+582 VKRFESSFKAFYE
-595 SLKNFIDIHKTALNF
+595 SLKNFIDIHKAALNF

-647 KGEINKK
+647 SGEINKK

-668 KFCQHIMEDIKLF
+668 EFFRHIKKDIKLF

-696 DPKVKKLVEGI
+696 DPKAKKLIEGI
-707 KEFLKNNKKE
+707 KEFLKNNI
-717 NNKKLENNKK
+717 
-727 VKVVI
+727 KVVI

-748 KEFGENVLSAIGNI
+748 KEFGETVLSAIGNI

-827 IGKKVCDEIRIVN
+827 IGKKVCDKIFIVN

-904 VKKEYKEILEKHP
+904 VKNEYEEILKKHP
-917 WMKKE
+917 WIKKE
-922 LEEMPHRIKVAKS
+922 LEEMPHRIKVAKR

-957 YSQSMPLEVSLE
+957 YSQSLPLEVSLE

-1000 PFTSLSPIS
+1000 PFTILSPIS

-1024 LKMEELKEERKFL
+1024 LKMEELKEEREFL
-1037 NALMEDLVEY
+1037 NALMEDMVEY

-1052 YALLEIVSWERLV
+1052 YALAEIVSWERL
-1065 KEIMKLKTEKPKS
+1065 KNIK
-1078 KKPKEMEKL
+1078 
-1087 IEELKSKV
+1087 ELKRKV
-1095 RELKKELGEDFLQK
+1095 RDLKKELGEDFLQK

-1128 DENGGNFN
+1128 NEIGGNIN